1 MEPTSGVS
9 LDVTGAGS
17 GSVPEPAHGRRRAL
31 RVRALASTAVAVV
44 VLTGATHAAAAERK
58 VVLRFKSPFA
68 ERVEMDM
75 DRNGTMGPGDMVVYK
90 PVPLYTLKGRRVGE
104 RGVFTSIIGGEAA
117 DGSAMAM
124 STVHLYFRDGS
135 AIHEMLY
142 APGHFNGVAPLKP
155 GMTWRRAVI
164 GGSGR
169 FAGARGEDAVRSRG
183 KWVYFTLRLRL
194 PVP

>member
-1 MEPTSGVS
+1 MSF
-9 LDVTGAGS
+9 DVTGAGS
-17 GSVPEPAHGRRRAL
+17 GCFPEPARGRRRTPW
-31 RVRALASTAVAVV
+31 VRAFASAAVAVV
-44 VLTGATHAAAAERK
+44 VLICAAHAAAAERE

-75 DRNGTMGPGDMVVYK
+75 DRDDKMGPGDMVVYK

-155 GMTWRRAVI
+155 GMIWRRAVI

-169 FAGARGEDAVRSRG
+169 FAGARGEDVVRSRG
-183 KWVYFTLRLRL
+183 AWVYFTLRLRL
-194 PVP
+194 PVD